1 MDQQSRPRFIV
12 ECTGSRA
19 ENGLLV
25 WNGRMLDLSIPGW
38 SPNGLKGLQAGDL
51 LQLHLHIPGE
61 SKPLS
66 VRLATIR
73 WAHESRVGVDPILM
87 DADDQLRLNAFTD
100 AQGMCSP
107 PLRTEANRSL
117 SSTAGNR
124 PASHHPPVGCTLLD
138 IPTPDSVSYP

>member
-19 ENGLLV
+19 ENGLMV

-107 PLRTEANRSL
+107 STQDRSEQIIIFD
-117 SSTAGNR
+117 G
-124 PASHHPPVGCTLLD
+124 G
-138 IPTPDSVSYP
+138 

>member
-1 MDQQSRPRFIV
+1 MHRVSCGERSPGLERSDARPLH
-12 ECTGSRA
+12 S
-19 ENGLLV
+19 
-25 WNGRMLDLSIPGW
+25 GW

-107 PLRTEANRSL
+107 STQDRSEQIIIFD
-117 SSTAGNR
+117 GE
-124 PASHHPPVGCTLLD
+124 
-138 IPTPDSVSYP
+138 

>member
-51 LQLHLHIPGE
+51 LQLHLHIPGNP
-61 SKPLS
+61 SPCPCGSPRS
-66 VRLATIR
+66 VGPMSPE
-73 WAHESRVGVDPILM
+73 WA
-87 DADDQLRLNAFTD
+87 
-100 AQGMCSP
+100 
-107 PLRTEANRSL
+107 
-117 SSTAGNR
+117 STR
-124 PASHHPPVGCTLLD
+124 F
-138 IPTPDSVSYP
+138 